1 MKTWMSVIALACC
14 AAFAV
19 GCEDDSSSG
28 TTPAADTAAGTDAAA
43 STDDTATAGTD
54 AAGGCPAAYEMPATN
69 PGCTS
74 DGDKAFFT
82 SLQNDAALTKQFTD
96 IVRNCTL
103 NKGCLAKTCE
113 SDKVKCISEC
123 IEKDLANAAS
133 YQCSYCYGLY
143 SGYCGFK
150 KCLAV
155 CAVDSPECAPCLA
168 QNCDVKRD
176 ACRDTG
182 ANPGLE

>member
-1 MKTWMSVIALACC
+1 MKNWMSVIALACC

-19 GCEDDSSSG
+19 GCEDDSSG
-28 TTPAADTAAGTDAAA
+28 TTTPAADTAGSTDAAAGTDAT
-43 STDDTATAGTD
+43 STGTD
-54 AAGGCPAAYEMPATN
+54 AAGGCPAPYQMPATN

-74 DGDKAFFT
+74 QADKDFFT
-82 SLQNDAALTKQFTD
+82 GLQNDPEATKDFTD

-113 SDKVKCISEC
+113 TDKIDCISKCIET
-123 IEKDLANAAS
+123 DLAQAAS

-155 CAVDSPECAPCLA
+155 CAVDSPDCAPCLA
-168 QNCDVKRD
+168 QNCDIKRD

>member
-155 CAVDSPECAPCLA
+155 CAVDSPDCAPCLA
-168 QNCDVKRD
+168 ENCDGKRD

-182 ANPGLE
+182 ANPGL